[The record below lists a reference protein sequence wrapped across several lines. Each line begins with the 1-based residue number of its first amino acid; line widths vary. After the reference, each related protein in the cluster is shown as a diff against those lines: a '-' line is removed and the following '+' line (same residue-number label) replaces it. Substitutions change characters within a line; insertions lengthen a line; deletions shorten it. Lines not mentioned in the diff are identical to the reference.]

1 MLQIMPA
8 YFIFFVGINI
18 DKFILIKLLQAE
30 NYSCFSNREQAE
42 ELRLFFQRDS
52 SIWIVQLE
60 MLNAVLRLFLCT
72 KVKLY

>member
-1 MLQIMPA
+1 MPA

-30 NYSCFSNREQAE
+30 NYSCFSNREQAV

-52 SIWIVQLE
+52 LVWKVKLE
-60 MLNAVLRLFLCT
+60 MLNEVLT
-72 KVKLY
+72 VLYAQK